1 MGVNRR
7 MIEHTRGQNGD
18 VGATFHPDHFAPMTW
33 HRCVTTGCNALVDPW
48 DHNTRCTE
56 HRPPPDHRGD
66 DDRARRLE
74 VARAIVRANRES
86 IEL

>member
-1 MGVNRR
+1 
-7 MIEHTRGQNGD
+7 MIERARDPDGQ
-18 VGATFHPDHFAPMTW
+18 TFPVTYWPDHFAEATW
-33 HRCVTTGCNALVDPW
+33 FRCNTPGCETRVDPW

-66 DDRARRLE
+66 TDRARRLE

-86 IEL
+86 IDA